1 MTKLPLSKIIQYL
14 NDENKKY
21 DTTVEKTHKFLII
34 LKNLGIE
41 TATIDNGN
49 ISVYF
54 EKNISP
60 KMLLSI
66 IKNMTEYETTN
77 PLKNI
82 NFDKNVLTMPIGFWG
97 MNNKDIRNIMSYN
110 YSYPELEKRGVAE
123 LKNDGYSIYVSRLNE
138 KDTLYEV
145 EKDNIEFNVVKFSN
159 GDYHVQNGKFG
170 GYSKQSFKTLKNAV
184 KYGYKYF
191 NKGK

>member
-14 NDENKKY
+14 NDVNKKY
-21 DTTVEKTHKFLII
+21 NTTVDKTHKFLII
-34 LKNLGIE
+34 LKNIGIE
-41 TATIDNGN
+41 TVTIDNGN
-49 ISVYF
+49 ISIYF

-60 KMLLSI
+60 KMLLSL

-82 NFDKNVLTMPIGFWG
+82 NFDKNIITMPLGYWG
-97 MNNKDIRNIMSYN
+97 MNNKDIRNVMSYD
-110 YSYPELEKRGVAE
+110 YPYPELEKRGVTD
-123 LKNDGYSIYVSRLNE
+123 LKKGGYSIYVSRLNE

-145 EKDNIEFNVVKFSN
+145 EKDNIEFNVVKFYN

-184 KYGYKYF
+184 KAGYRYF
-191 NKGK
+191 SKER